1 MRLSV
6 PAEGGREGGGILG
19 RSVNVGRGGEA
30 GKRVWKDW
38 DDASRGLR
46 RGGRIGSW
54 WRELRAVA
62 DRVGAVEGN
71 N

>member
-1 MRLSV
+1 MSN
-6 PAEGGREGGGILG
+6 PARRVNGGRG
-19 RSVNVGRGGEA
+19 RAGEKPA
-30 GKRVWKDW
+30 GKEGY
-38 DDASRGLR
+38 AGLR
-46 RGGRIGSW
+46 RGGRAGGW